1 MHYVDAYEIAVLVG
15 QKTTECQQFHMA
27 LFNKWFKNQVAFIV
41 SLATQ
46 IGVPFHLPP

>member
-1 MHYVDAYEIAVLVG
+1 MHQVEAYEIAVLVG

-27 LFNKWFKNQVAFIV
+27 LFNKLFKNQVVFIAG
-41 SLATQ
+41 LATQ